1 MKKNLI
7 LLISFLSFT
16 TLFAQ
21 RPGGR
26 PPGGGPETIIAI
38 EKQAVLDKI
47 TDLNEDQEL
56 LLDGIYDEFN
66 ITLNNISIYPNPV
79 KGILN
84 IKVEDVD
91 SKNLNLFI
99 HNSNGQLVYEKVF
112 NNTIQIETN
121 SWAAGLYFL
130 RIEILS
136 SKIIVK

>member
-26 PPGGGPETIIAI
+26 PPGGGPETMIAR

-56 LLDGIYDEFN
+56 LLDGIYDEFTV
-66 ITLNNISIYPNPV
+66 TLKETFQESRESGSREGMREKMQALRSEKDDLIKDVLNEEQFKIYQTISQRKRERRESSPV
-79 KGILN
+79 K
-84 IKVEDVD
+84 
-91 SKNLNLFI
+91 
-99 HNSNGQLVYEKVF
+99 Y
-112 NNTIQIETN
+112 
-121 SWAAGLYFL
+121 
-130 RIEILS
+130 
-136 SKIIVK
+136 